1 MKEQITPYRTPTFD
15 GLRGQDDRGAL
26 FGIDAENGISE
37 KPLENEGEGAF
48 FLVPMSRI
56 SVARTLSR
64 QHFSKDALE
73 RLAESIKKDGM
84 LQPIVVGR
92 DQNGRF
98 FVMAGIRRWL
108 AAKSVGLKKVPCVLK
123 TGEPILVSL
132 TENTVREDL
141 SPVEQAEAL
150 SHAMRVMGLN
160 QKELA
165 EEIGKSTTAVNDILR
180 LNGLPEAIKEKCR
193 NSNDYSRSALLNI
206 VRLKGEERM
215 LAAFKK
221 IEKKESIKTGGELHQ
236 KGEPDGQNP
245 KHKPRDPKDIF
256 IVKLKSTV
264 SAAKKIDKGSIS
276 KNEMSEIL
284 SCLQKMEVMMKQ
296 LSPKKSRVRDFLR
309 WLKPSRWF

>member
-1 MKEQITPYRTPTFD
+1 MKEQITPYRTITFD
-15 GLRGQDDRGAL
+15 GLQGQDDRTL
-26 FGIDAENGISE
+26 FGTDAKNGISE
-37 KPLENEGEGAF
+37 KLLANEGEDDF
-48 FLVPMSRI
+48 FLVPIGNI
-56 SVARTLSR
+56 SIARTLSR
-64 QHFSKDALE
+64 QLFSEASLE
-73 RLAESIKKDGM
+73 RLADSIKKDGM

-92 DQNGRF
+92 DQNGGF

-123 TGEPILVSL
+123 TGEPILISL
-132 TENTVREDL
+132 IENTVRENL
-141 SPVEQAEAL
+141 SPIEEAEAFL
-150 SHAMRVMGLN
+150 HTMRVMGLN

-180 LNGLPEAIKEKCR
+180 LNGLPEAVKEKCR